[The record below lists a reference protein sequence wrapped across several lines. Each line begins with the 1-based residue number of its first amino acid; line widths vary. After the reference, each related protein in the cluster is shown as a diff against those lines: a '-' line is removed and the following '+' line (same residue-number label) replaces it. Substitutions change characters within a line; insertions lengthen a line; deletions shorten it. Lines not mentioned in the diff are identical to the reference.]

1 MYVVDRYSTQAG
13 LIKGKG
19 GVGLVVGLGKGVA
32 YLYGEHCQ
40 LVDFFLLRVWLALG
54 GLWGGGGG

>member
-40 LVDFFLLRVWLALG
+40 LVDFFCCACGWLLGA
-54 GLWGGGGG
+54 GGGGGG